1 MDPRRVP
8 MTTYLPRYDRRS
20 GATTQLMATT
30 EAPSTMVTIAT
41 ARVVGEDCFV
51 VDESAKAPSPSER
64 R

>member
-1 MDPRRVP
+1 MGPAHTR
-8 MTTYLPRYDRRS
+8 
-20 GATTQLMATT
+20 GATATSAQT
-30 EAPSTMVTIAT
+30 WACSSWRALSTMVTIAT